1 MLEHATA
8 AARQIFTP
16 PYRAVFSKTLALT
29 LAMLALVWIGLDR
42 LILSQVTLSN
52 AWVAWA
58 VSLATG
64 LGLFVGLAFVLA
76 PTSALVAG
84 LFLDELAEHAERDV
98 APEGAQGRALPAGQ
112 AIWLAAK
119 FAGVSALVNLAA
131 LTLLLVPGVN
141 AIAFLCANAYLF
153 GREYFELAALR
164 YRPLEEVRA
173 LRRRHAL
180 RLFFAG
186 LFIAA
191 LLAVPVL
198 NLLTPLFGTAFMV
211 RVHHELMREERPGRD
226 QARR

>member
-1 MLEHATA
+1 MLEHAIA

-16 PYRAVFSKTLALT
+16 PYRAVFHKTLALT
-29 LAMLALVWIGLDR
+29 LTLLALVWVGLDR
-42 LILSQVTLSN
+42 LILSQVTLQN

-58 VSLATG
+58 VSLAAG

-84 LFLDELAEHAERDV
+84 FFLDELAEHAERDI
-98 APEGAQGRALPAGQ
+98 APEGPFGRPMPAGQ

-119 FAGVSALVNLAA
+119 FAGVAILVNLAA
-131 LTLLLVPGVN
+131 LMLLLVPGVN

-164 YRPLEEVRA
+164 YRPIEEVRA

-198 NLLTPLFGTAFMV
+198 NLLTPLFGAAFMV
-211 RVHHELMREERPGRD
+211 RVHHDLMRGENRAD
-226 QARR
+226 AQARR